1 MFCWRYVIAMTSPPF
16 SGQGFD
22 RHLFAMKTLAA
33 SEGLSLPIFQ
43 DPSYS
48 HICHIIISTSTL
60 SSDAVLIGGF
70 APVTADGYGVGYGV
84 NDDWLGTQVAT
95 YPTRDGAE
103 FVANVEQA
111 LNDIYDVLNGRNF
124 KKCTP

>member
-1 MFCWRYVIAMTSPPF
+1 MFYWRYVIAMTSPPF

-84 NDDWLGTQVAT
+84 NEDWLGTQVAT